1 MDAAQ
6 LRRIFCLGVPLII
19 LLPADD
25 GKRQGSP
32 HGASRRHFPTMAWL
46 RTSPLRT
53 LLFVLKLVQ
62 VKAKQLAILEL
73 KLQPHN
79 LA

>member
-1 MDAAQ
+1 
-6 LRRIFCLGVPLII
+6 
-19 LLPADD
+19 
-25 GKRQGSP
+25 
-32 HGASRRHFPTMAWL
+32 MAWL
-46 RTSPLRT
+46 RESPLRP

-79 LA
+79 L